1 MPVHIAAPTVIPGV
15 GEKVIRELVGN
26 INTGTAELSVARMT
40 SPPGWEEPAQT
51 PEFDEVTVVLE
62 GSVVVEHDGG
72 SITVRP
78 GEAVL
83 ARAGE
88 RVRYSTPEGAEY
100 VAICVPASVRTP
112 PPGRLVTKELTCAG
126 TSERSTTA
134 AGRTREE
141 IQAALSTSARW
152 RDAEAVAGER
162 GRLRRAVAS
171 RPHHRA
177 PLATWSPRPRDR
189 RLKPSAAALAATCAS
204 DGSPAV

>member
-26 INTGTAELSVARMT
+26 VNTGTAELSVARMT

-51 PEFDEVTVVLE
+51 PEFDEVTVVLQ

-72 SITVRP
+72 SITAGP

-100 VAICVPASVRTP
+100 VAICVPAFSPDYVH
-112 PPGRLVTKELTCAG
+112 
-126 TSERSTTA
+126 
-134 AGRTREE
+134 
-141 IQAALSTSARW
+141 
-152 RDAEAVAGER
+152 RDA
-162 GRLRRAVAS
+162 
-171 RPHHRA
+171 
-177 PLATWSPRPRDR
+177 
-189 RLKPSAAALAATCAS
+189 
-204 DGSPAV
+204 